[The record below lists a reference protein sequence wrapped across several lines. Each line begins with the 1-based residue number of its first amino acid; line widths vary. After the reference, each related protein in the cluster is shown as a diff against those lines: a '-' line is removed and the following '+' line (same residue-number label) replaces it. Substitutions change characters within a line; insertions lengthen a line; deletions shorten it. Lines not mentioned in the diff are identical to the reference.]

1 VVIFVAVLLFCWSVV
16 ILVLYPLYTK
26 RKKRDKLLLSLLALR
41 RRRNTIM
48 SSSSSFR
55 LTVCPFSLFVFI
67 ASAVYV
73 TQAVKKRNT
82 VNSRSVGNSKEK
94 SKKKYQVVFVLGGP
108 GSGKGTQCEL
118 LTKTRTGSGEQ
129 WAHLSAGDLLRAE
142 RLKGQGDLADTINHC
157 ISNGQLV
164 PSHVTCQLLLNA
176 MQELNSSRNITK
188 FLIDG
193 FPRSLGNLTA
203 WDESEMKDLAVVEF
217 CLFLDCPEEV
227 MVGRL
232 VKRGESSGRVDDQN
246 LDVIRK
252 RFQTYEQETAP
263 IIEWYQTQG
272 KLHTVAADQAVE
284 NVSRDVQAL
293 FVNL

>member
-1 VVIFVAVLLFCWSVV
+1 
-16 ILVLYPLYTK
+16 
-26 RKKRDKLLLSLLALR
+26 
-41 RRRNTIM
+41 M

-73 TQAVKKRNT
+73 TQQVKQRK
-82 VNSRSVGNSKEK
+82 NSSSSTSRKSSNNADK
-94 SKKKYQVVFVLGGP
+94 SKNKKYQVVFVLGGP

-118 LTKTRTGSGEQ
+118 LTKQGMGE

-142 RLKGQGDLADTINHC
+142 RLKGEGELADTINHC

-176 MQELNSSRNITK
+176 MQDLNASQSNITK

-193 FPRSLGNLTA
+193 FPRSMGNLTA
-203 WDESEMKDLAVVEF
+203 WDDSEIGANLAVVEC

-252 RFQTYEQETAP
+252 RFYTYQQETAP
-263 IIEWYQTQG
+263 IIEYYKTLG
-272 KLHTVAADQAVE
+272 KLRTVAADQAVD

>member
-1 VVIFVAVLLFCWSVV
+1 
-16 ILVLYPLYTK
+16 
-26 RKKRDKLLLSLLALR
+26 
-41 RRRNTIM
+41 M
-48 SSSSSFR
+48 SSSSPSPSFK

-73 TQAVKKRNT
+73 TQQLKASRN
-82 VNSRSVGNSKEK
+82 NSIGNGSNNRDGSK
-94 SKKKYQVVFVLGGP
+94 KKKYQVVFVLGGP

-118 LTKTRTGSGEQ
+118 LTKMKTETDSGGQ
-129 WAHLSAGDLLRAE
+129 RWAHLSAGDLLRAE
-142 RLKGQGDLADTINHC
+142 RLKGQGELADTINHC

-176 MQELNSSRNITK
+176 MQELNKSSNGNVTK

-193 FPRSLGNLTA
+193 FPRSIGNLTA
-203 WDESEMKDLAVVEF
+203 WDDSEMSTLAVIEF

-252 RFQTYEQETAP
+252 RFFTYQQETAP
-263 IIEWYQTQG
+263 IIECYKTQG
-272 KLHTVAADQAVE
+272 KLRTVAADQAIE

>member
-1 VVIFVAVLLFCWSVV
+1 
-16 ILVLYPLYTK
+16 
-26 RKKRDKLLLSLLALR
+26 
-41 RRRNTIM
+41 M
-48 SSSSSFR
+48 SSSSFR

-67 ASAVYV
+67 ALAVYV
-73 TQAVKKRNT
+73 TQQVKAARNT
-82 VNSRSVGNSKEK
+82 SSSSSNSTTRATSGDDNEK

-118 LTKTRTGSGEQ
+118 LTKMKVIGSGEQQ

-142 RLKGQGDLADTINHC
+142 RLKGEGELADTINHC

-176 MQELNSSRNITK
+176 MQELNNCEKITK

-193 FPRSLGNLTA
+193 FPRSMGNLTA
-203 WDESEMKDLAVVEF
+203 WDESAMSHLATIEF

-252 RFQTYEQETAP
+252 RFHTYQQETAP
-263 IIEWYQTQG
+263 IIEYYKTQG
-272 KLHTVAADQAVE
+272 KLRTVAADQAVE